1 VYLKTSF
8 IINNYDKDMLPV
20 EMIARLLLA
29 VVLGILVGM
38 EREIV
43 HKPAGLRTHALVSLG
58 ACLFT
63 VISIDYFDVEPA
75 RIAAG
80 IVTGIGFIGAG
91 SIIAE
96 KGHVQG
102 ITTAASL
109 WCVAAVGLAVGV
121 GAYVLA
127 VVSSALVFG
136 ILWLRKAEKTSS

>member
-1 VYLKTSF
+1 
-8 IINNYDKDMLPV
+8 MPPV
-20 EMIARLLLA
+20 DIGMIARLLLA
-29 VVLGILVGM
+29 VVLGILVGV

-63 VISIDYFDVEPA
+63 VVSIDYFDVDPA

-102 ITTAASL
+102 VTTAASL
-109 WCVAAVGLAVGV
+109 WCVAAIGLAVGV

-127 VVSSALVFG
+127 AVSSVLVFG
-136 ILWLRKAEKTSS
+136 VLWLRKAEKPSS

>member
-1 VYLKTSF
+1 
-8 IINNYDKDMLPV
+8 MPPV
-20 EMIARLLLA
+20 DIEMIARLLLA
-29 VVLGILVGM
+29 VVLGILVGV

-63 VISIDYFDVEPA
+63 VVSIDYFDVDPA

-102 ITTAASL
+102 VTTAASL
-109 WCVAAVGLAVGV
+109 WCVAAIGLAVGV

-136 ILWLRKAEKTSS
+136 VLWLRKAEKTSS

>member
-1 VYLKTSF
+1 
-8 IINNYDKDMLPV
+8 MPPV
-20 EMIARLLLA
+20 NIEMIAQLLLA
-29 VVLGILVGM
+29 VVLGILVGT
-38 EREIV
+38 EREMV

-63 VISIDYFDVEPA
+63 IISIDYFDVDPA

-96 KGHVQG
+96 KGHVHG
-102 ITTAASL
+102 VTTAASL
-109 WCVAAVGLAVGV
+109 WCVAAIGLAVGV

-136 ILWLRKAEKTSS
+136 ILWLRKAEKTLS

>member
-1 VYLKTSF
+1 
-8 IINNYDKDMLPV
+8 MPPV
-20 EMIARLLLA
+20 DIVTIAQLLLA
-29 VVLGILVGM
+29 VVLGILVGT
-38 EREIV
+38 EREMV

-63 VISIDYFDVEPA
+63 IISIDYFDVDPA

-96 KGHVQG
+96 KGHVHG
-102 ITTAASL
+102 VTTAASL
-109 WCVAAVGLAVGV
+109 WCVAAIGLAVGV

>member
-1 VYLKTSF
+1 
-8 IINNYDKDMLPV
+8 MPPV
-20 EMIARLLLA
+20 DIEMIARLLLA
-29 VVLGILVGM
+29 VVLGILVGV
-38 EREIV
+38 EREIS
-43 HKPAGLRTHALVSLG
+43 HRPAGLRTHALVSLG

-63 VISIDYFDVEPA
+63 IISIDYFDVEPA

-102 ITTAASL
+102 VTTAASL
-109 WCVAAVGLAVGV
+109 WCVAAIGLAVGV

-136 ILWLRKAEKTSS
+136 VLWLRKAEKPSS

>member
-1 VYLKTSF
+1 
-8 IINNYDKDMLPV
+8 MPPV
-20 EMIARLLLA
+20 DIEMIARLLLA
-29 VVLGILVGM
+29 VVLGILVGV

-63 VISIDYFDVEPA
+63 VISIDFFDVDPA

-127 VVSSALVFG
+127 VVSSVLVFG